1 MASAHGGRRRTHY
14 CSEHRHVRC
23 GTLAKGVDIKAV
35 GGYVVGAGCNHISGK
50 SYQWT
55 PGCSPQDAPLAEP
68 PSWLLEEIAKKQTT
82 PGERRPPEF
91 WDELIEQGF
100 VNGTRNNSFTSI
112 AGHLIGCGVDP
123 QLAWYSIRCINLCAP
138 EPEDEAVLE
147 GIFHRVTDREIRKR
161 GL

>member
-1 MASAHGGRRRTHY
+1 MAARRDRQEADDARREEAARVLGRAYR
-14 CSEHRHVRC
+14 
-23 GTLAKGVDIKAV
+23 A
-35 GGYVVGAGCNHISGK
+35 
-50 SYQWT
+50 
-55 PGCSPQDAPLAEP
+55 
-68 PSWLLEEIAKKQTT
+68 
-82 PGERRPPEF
+82 
-91 WDELIEQGF
+91 GF